1 MKFISLTLVAALG
14 VLSPAMTAS
23 AISDVVWKPVP
34 GTKIRPLAK
43 ILSIN

>member
-23 AISDVVWKPVP
+23 AFQTLCGNLFLEQRLIMIF
-34 GTKIRPLAK
+34 GM
-43 ILSIN
+43 